1 MSCLDEVLHM
11 TASEKGISVDDALDA
26 LAHVQ
31 RRKLLVA
38 LLDHN
43 PQDDSPVVI
52 APHETDAEAM
62 MRIMKMDHV
71 HLPKL
76 VDYGFIEWD
85 RDKNEVA
92 KGPNFDEIRPMLE
105 LLDDHHDELPESWL

>member
-1 MSCLDEVLHM
+1 MDAPRLDEKQFD
-11 TASEKGISVDDALDA
+11 EALDA

-43 PQDDSPVVI
+43 PQNDTPELDLDSADDSDTVERLI
-52 APHETDAEAM
+52 EME
-62 MRIMKMDHV
+62 HV

-76 VDYGFIEWD
+76 VEYEFIEWD
-85 RDKNEVA
+85 REKNEVA
-92 KGPNFDEIRPMLE
+92 KGPKFDEIRPLLE
-105 LLDDHHDELPESWL
+105 LLTDHVEELPDDWL